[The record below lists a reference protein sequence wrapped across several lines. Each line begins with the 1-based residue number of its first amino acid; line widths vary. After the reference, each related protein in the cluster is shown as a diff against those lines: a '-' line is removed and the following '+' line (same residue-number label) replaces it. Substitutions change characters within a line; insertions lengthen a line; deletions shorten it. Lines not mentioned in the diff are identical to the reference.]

1 MSGKGV
7 GYGTPS
13 PTTQQLPVTP
23 QSGFGYGN
31 LQIQQA
37 GPSGASPAAVG
48 GTLPVSVSQAQAN
61 QTAATPT
68 QLPAGLAPTGAA
80 PTLAPTPTPTTGI
93 TAGPQYSP
101 TNPPPGYT
109 YAGMSADT
117 WAPPTPETGAGSSSA
132 PTSIDPGSQAEY
144 YNTAQYQA
152 AQTAAQNTYN
162 TQLAAYNTQLAAYN
176 QEYAQAEAA
185 YNAAQA
191 TYQQQLAAYNAQ
203 VAQRASWQQQL
214 DQMLSTG
221 LPGLQAAENM
231 LRQELGQPIQPMTAT
246 EPTYN
251 PYSNIGENGQPIPQ
265 GETPEQAYYASRP
278 APVAPSDIYTAN
290 SIGGGTV
297 YVAPPTSIV
306 GNPVGAN
313 AAPLETGVGGVGTQ
327 LFGTGNTPGSLN
339 ASYQAQVA
347 AGGTGTLAGL
357 ATSGVVPSYAAG
369 QPTIDIGT
377 PYETPALGEAP
388 VAPPLD
394 TTFSDPLSGYLMPGY
409 TPPPDQAFAGPPS
422 TETFSEVAAPPVSDL
437 GFAGPLPVPASA
449 YAPSLDQ
456 QWTAPP
462 EPAPFTPTPQFYG
475 APVDEGGFVQTG
487 SGGVDESGFNY
498 VAPQAPYGESLAQQQ
513 GFTTA
518 GPGSGPGPV
527 PSSAD
532 VAAAKLQG
540 SQTLGQAL
548 SALGATASDLS
559 QLSWIA
565 NTGAP
570 IDLSQPIGP
579 QLQAILPGF
588 VYNMI
593 TDALAKYGVGTID
606 QLQQAIQAAQPN
618 ITPEGGDFSGQMA
631 QPAPAIAPQMGGYE
645 SNIGQFS
652 TGVPPDYGAAP
663 IPSVDIPQPLPI
675 SGMASNDL
683 EAQLQD
689 ALSQGGPFGGAVR
702 SVLMTPPDLS
712 GTTGVQQG
720 TPANPFTSGDLSSI
734 LGQVRADYL
743 NQILNDPSILSNLLG
758 FGPEE
763 IAGKLSTVPGMTAL
777 YNSFFNRGIGEG
789 MPDVSDIVQNASTRI
804 GQGFFP
810 SGLAPTGN
818 PAAYTG
824 QANPET
830 NISTAYYPGQFELK
844 GGAGAP
850 QYNPAFDPA
859 TPYAFMNSLQ
869 ALVASLYGSP
879 LGGLINDNG
888 SVNVTVGK
896 NGVLQFI
903 PKNSTLGPEGYTVST
918 QKGSVN
924 LGNQLRMLGMGP

>member
-162 TQLAAYNTQLAAYN
+162 TQLATYNTQLATYN

-475 APVDEGGFVQTG
+475 APVDESGFVQTG

-532 VAAAKLQG
+532 VAAAKIQG
-540 SQTLGQAL
+540 SQTIGQAL
-548 SALGATASDLS
+548 SALGTTDSQLS
-559 QLSWIA
+559 QLGMIA
-565 NTGAP
+565 NTNAP

-663 IPSVDIPQPLPI
+663 IPSVDIPQPEAI
-675 SGMASNDL
+675 SGF
-683 EAQLQD
+683 
-689 ALSQGGPFGGAVR
+689 GGPPAESLQQAYDNADIGSLPSF
-702 SVLMTPPDLS
+702 LS
-712 GTTGVQQG
+712 GGLGLPAALTSDPAAMAELNNAAQYLGISPAATGLNVMEESAGNPLSHNKYYYGLLQESPSTNPSVGMLDPQTATALGAGTLSAADQLTAYLQQWLPG
-720 TPANPFTSGDLSSI
+720 YNIPNRMADIISPWDMSIAQQAALMQGLQFAPNSNAWLHAVANNIGDLPATKSQQAAN
-734 LGQVRADYL
+734 LGPNTY
-743 NQILNDPSILSNLLG
+743 NS
-758 FGPEE
+758 
-763 IAGKLSTVPGMTAL
+763 MTAA
-777 YNSFFNRGIGEG
+777 FQK
-789 MPDVSDIVQNASTRI
+789 M
-804 GQGFFP
+804 
-810 SGLAPTGN
+810 LAAHPPMLGT
-818 PAAYTG
+818 
-824 QANPET
+824 
-830 NISTAYYPGQFELK
+830 
-844 GGAGAP
+844 GGAGA
-850 QYNPAFDPA
+850 F
-859 TPYAFMNSLQ
+859 
-869 ALVASLYGSP
+869 
-879 LGGLINDNG
+879 
-888 SVNVTVGK
+888 VGPPM
-896 NGVLQFI
+896 V
-903 PKNSTLGPEGYTVST
+903 
-918 QKGSVN
+918 
-924 LGNQLRMLGMGP
+924 R